1 MEGVIL
7 RLMTD
12 IISIYTDGGARGNPG
27 HAAIGVVI
35 NGAGYGEYIGETTN
49 NVAEYKAVISALK
62 TCAKSL
68 GAAAQK
74 AELDIHIDS
83 QLIARQITGKYKV
96 KLPHLKVLCDEAQAL
111 IEKFK
116 DVRFIEIPRE
126 ENSAADAL
134 VNSTLDNR

>member
-1 MEGVIL
+1 
-7 RLMTD
+7 MTD

-62 TCAKSL
+62 TCAKNL

-96 KLPHLKVLCDEAQAL
+96 KLPHLKVLCDEAQLL